1 MSGESPWVQMWDG
14 RAVDLLSP
22 KPSSF
27 SLAAIA
33 RGLAAEPR
41 WRGQTRFTWS
51 VASHSLL
58 VEDLLPPGSAPWD
71 RLRALLHDAHEAVTG
86 DMSTPMQAALQ
97 ILSRSDPFGVIADRL
112 QRAIHLAAGLG
123 LAHPFPSPPM
133 PPKDPV
139 DTADFLALAIER
151 RDLLECVP
159 MAWGDPLPDITKV
172 ARRLIPETE
181 QAARK
186 RFIDRFYV
194 LADQAGVVPMSS
206 FVDAGAFIDAGAA

>member
-86 DMSTPMQAALQ
+86 DMS
-97 ILSRSDPFGVIADRL
+97 
-112 QRAIHLAAGLG
+112 
-123 LAHPFPSPPM
+123 PSPPM